1 MNFEKNVMVKKYND
15 GVIEEVEDVIL
26 REFLLDININSKPI
40 VKLLCIEKDLQE
52 LVTGYLITE
61 NIVRPED
68 IQNVDIRIDGNICN
82 VELKYIDNTPSH
94 VTTESGDYKNVP
106 YNFTNRDEK
115 VTPID
120 WDEETLLKISNYNLS
135 GSQLF
140 KETGNVHS
148 VVLAKGEEIICQCD
162 DIGRYNAFDKAVGT
176 AVLKGEKLSDLI
188 AFTSGRIPSSIVQK
202 CINSGISVI
211 VSRIWKEPRENIQEI
226 AQHDVRALSR
236 RQVGIHA
243 FTIPKRKDNHTGQKW
258 EWYSQDTIQ
267 PD

>member
-1 MNFEKNVMVKKYND
+1 MKFEKNVMVKKYND

-68 IQNVDIRIDGNICN
+68 IQNVDIKIDGNVCD
-82 VELKYIDNTPSH
+82 VTLKDIDNTPSH

-120 WDEETLLKISNYNLS
+120 WDEETLLKISNFNLS

-140 KETGNVHS
+140 KET
-148 VVLAKGEEIICQCD
+148 
-162 DIGRYNAFDKAVGT
+162 
-176 AVLKGEKLSDLI
+176 
-188 AFTSGRIPSSIVQK
+188 
-202 CINSGISVI
+202 
-211 VSRIWKEPRENIQEI
+211 
-226 AQHDVRALSR
+226 
-236 RQVGIHA
+236 
-243 FTIPKRKDNHTGQKW
+243 
-258 EWYSQDTIQ
+258 
-267 PD
+267 